1 MKKALVIGASSD
13 IGLEVTRGLIKKNY
27 WADICVFKFD
37 NVHENATYEDP
48 HQYSEGMDFVIVNGE
63 LILDHG
69 IPTGALSGK
78 VLNA

>member
-1 MKKALVIGASSD
+1 MSGQISSRL
-13 IGLEVTRGLIKKNY
+13 GLKDRGLIKKNY
-27 WADICVFKFD
+27 WADICIFKFD
-37 NVHENATYEDP
+37 NIHENATYEDP

>member
-1 MKKALVIGASSD
+1 MGRVIIESGVC
-13 IGLEVTRGLIKKNY
+13 I
-27 WADICVFKFD
+27 FKFD
-37 NVHENATYEDP
+37 NIHENATYEDP